1 MSLGLGD
8 LNKKRRPSTKAKTET
23 TTPAKDLTGGKGAW
37 ARPQTARP
45 WSDPRSVARSQKQEQ
60 TRETVMS
67 VDSLQHDSV
76 FSWADLSSG
85 SFLAKVHAKLS
96 TLEKNVEGL
105 LEGPIKTARRFISR
119 ESR

>member
-8 LNKKRRPSTKAKTET
+8 LNKKRRPAPKAKAEISV
-23 TTPAKDLTGGKGAW
+23 PLKDLTGGKGAW

-45 WSDPRSVARSQKQEQ
+45 WSDPRSVMRSQAQD
-60 TRETVMS
+60 TVMS

-76 FSWADLSSG
+76 FSWADLSGG
-85 SFLAKVHAKLS
+85 SLLAKIHAKLS
-96 TLEKNVEGL
+96 TLEKSVEGL
-105 LEGPIKTARRFISR
+105 LEGPVKTARRFISR